1 MAWFSRLRALL
12 GREKLTREID
22 EELEF
27 HLAMREQLNR
37 ARGMA
42 HAEAVRDARLRLG
55 NPAVWRERISEID
68 LMSLPQTL
76 LQDLRFGTRLLM
88 RNPGF
93 TVIAIF
99 ALALGIGVNTAV
111 FTAYKAFFA
120 HPLDASDPGKM
131 VNLALVLH
139 SGVTAPSFS
148 YADYQAYRDGLHSFS
163 GIIAMSESEQLTV
176 SGAEGIARPRS
187 TGMGALVGRLRL
199 LPASASDAQFAGTFV
214 VSENYFSVL
223 GVTALRGRTFNA
235 EDTAALA
242 ASPSVLISENYWQKR
257 FGGDPALLGKTIR
270 LNGVAFN
277 VIGITPHNFV
287 GTYGFGVP
295 DFWLPISLEPLVHA
309 DNRLL
314 RDRENPCCQLFAR
327 LAPGVSMMQAQA
339 EMNLLAN
346 RVRALH
352 DPHSE
357 LSKPVTALIWPGS
370 WLPFPMK
377 HYGGLRFAILLIM
390 AAAGMVLVIAC
401 SNVASL
407 QLARAASRQNELSMR
422 LSLGASR
429 VRLIRQL
436 LTESALLGL
445 VAGAVALLFT
455 WVLLKGLAALM
466 AATIPL
472 EYGTLVYNMTP
483 DLGVFAYVF
492 AISLVAGVLFGL
504 APALEN
510 SRAALSSSLKAQAGT
525 PSRRSRRLRDF
536 LIAAQVSVALVL
548 MIAGSLLIRSS
559 LHLLKV
565 DPSYDLGQ
573 VVDLDLQ
580 FPEGPKYTDGRRFT
594 LVHELRGRLAALPGV
609 TSITSAYSPVIGYRR
624 AAVSLEGDIL
634 SRGSAQASMGFTYV
648 QPNYFE
654 TLGIP
659 LLFGRNFQQQA
670 GQPDASVI
678 LSESAAK
685 QLWHGQNPIGRG
697 LRLGT
702 DGQIQSTSAVLPSGP
717 VYQVIGVVRDTH
729 GASFDG
735 SDAAVIYL
743 PLPETWVTSF
753 PILIRTR
760 TDPEQLINALA
771 PAISTT
777 DPDLVAHAST
787 LEQQFHLTPT
797 FSIPSTAAAIA
808 IPVGLIGLLLASMGI
823 YGTVSYV
830 VVLRT
835 REIGIRMALGAQ
847 RRDVLGLMLRQC
859 MRPVL
864 AGLLVGM
871 LLSVGAS
878 HLLRGVLY
886 GLGAVDGV
894 SFAGVSALFLAIAL
908 AAAWLPSRRAMRV
921 NPTVALRYE

>member
-12 GREKLTREID
+12 GREKMTREID

-27 HLAMREQLNR
+27 HLAMREQLNLD
-37 ARGMA
+37 RGMA
-42 HAEAVRDARLRLG
+42 PVEAVRDARLRLG
-55 NPAVWRERISEID
+55 NPVVWRERISEID
-68 LMSLPQTL
+68 LMTLPQTV
-76 LQDLRFGTRLLM
+76 LQDLRYGTRLLM
-88 RNPGF
+88 RNPAF
-93 TVIAIF
+93 TILAVF

-120 HPLDASDPGKM
+120 RPLDASDPGKM
-131 VNLALVLH
+131 GNLALVLH
-139 SGVTAPSFS
+139 SGVTTPNFS
-148 YADYQAYRDGLHSFS
+148 YPDYQAYRDGLHSFS
-163 GIIAMSESEQLTV
+163 GIIATSESEQLTV
-176 SGAEGIARPRS
+176 SGAEGIVRPPS
-187 TGMGALVGRLRL
+187 TGIGSLVAGLRL
-199 LPASASDAQFAGTFV
+199 LPASASDAEFAGTFP

-223 GVTALRGRTFNA
+223 GVTALRGRTFKA

-309 DNRLL
+309 NNGLL
-314 RDRENPCCQLFAR
+314 RDRENLCCRLFGR
-327 LAPGVSMMQAQA
+327 LAPGVTIQQAQA

-346 RVRALH
+346 RIRALH
-352 DPHSE
+352 DPRSE
-357 LSKPVTALIWPGS
+357 LSKPVTAHIWPSS

-390 AAAGMVLVIAC
+390 AAAGMVLLIAC
-401 SNVASL
+401 SNVAGL
-407 QLARAASRQNELSMR
+407 QLARSASRQNELSMR

-429 VRLIRQL
+429 LRLIRQL

-445 VAGAVALLFT
+445 VAGVVALLFT
-455 WVLLKGLAALM
+455 SVLLKALAVLM

-483 DLGVFAYVF
+483 DFGVFAYVF

-504 APALEN
+504 APALEY
-510 SRAALSSSLKAQAGT
+510 SHSAFSSSLKEQAGT
-525 PSRRSRRLRDF
+525 SSRRSRRLRDF

-548 MIAGSLLIRSS
+548 MIAGSLLIRSC

-565 DPSYDLGQ
+565 DPGYNLDH
-573 VVDLDLQ
+573 VVNLDVQ
-580 FPEGPKYTDGRRFT
+580 FPEGPKYSEERRFT
-594 LVHELRGRLAALPGV
+594 LVHELRGRLAVLPGV

-624 AAVSLEGDIL
+624 AAISLEADMP
-634 SRGSAQASMGFTYV
+634 SSGSAQASMGFDYV

-659 LLFGRNFQQQA
+659 LLFGRTFQHQA

-678 LSESAAK
+678 VSESAAR
-685 QLWHGQNPIGRG
+685 QLWPGQNPIGRG
-697 LRLGT
+697 LRLQT
-702 DGQIQSTSAVLPSGP
+702 DDQSQNKSEVQTTGP
-717 VYQVIGVVRDTH
+717 FYQVIGVVRDTR

-735 SDAAVIYL
+735 SDSGVIYL
-743 PLPETWVTSF
+743 PLPESWTMNF

-760 TDPEQLINALA
+760 TDPVQLINALA
-771 PAISTT
+771 PAISST
-777 DPDLVAHAST
+777 DPELVAHAST
-787 LEQQFHLTPT
+787 LRQQFRVTPT
-797 FSIPSTAAAIA
+797 FSIPGTAAAIA

-823 YGTVSYV
+823 YGTVSYA

-835 REIGIRMALGAQ
+835 REVGIRMALGAT
-847 RRDVLGLMLRQC
+847 RSDVLILMLRGSA
-859 MRPVL
+859 RPVIVGLPVGICL
-864 AGLLVGM
+864 AIW
-871 LLSVGAS
+871 AS

-886 GLGAVDGV
+886 GLSAVDGV

-908 AAAWLPSRRAMRV
+908 AAAWLPSRRATRV
-921 NPTVALRYE
+921 DPMVALRYE